1 MKSRFVNRAMP
12 YVYIAP
18 AMVGIIG
25 LSGGAILDSF
35 RISFA
40 DWDLVSD
47 PVYRGIG
54 NYVELASSSLF
65 WQVFK
70 NTITYAL
77 LTVPMSIVASL
88 LLALLVNRH
97 VRGIAFFR
105 AAYFVPVVVSMV
117 AAAMVW
123 SWLYNPEFG
132 VINWGLREVL
142 GIDGLRWLQDPDLS
156 LISIALMS
164 VWKGLGYNM
173 VILLAGLQQIPPHL
187 YEAATLDGA
196 GRVGRFI
203 HVTLPMLSPTLFFVL
218 VITTIG
224 AFQIFEQTYVLTQ
237 GGPANSTL
245 TLSYYVYQNAF
256 QFFRMGYAAALAY
269 VLFALTALV
278 AALQFRLQRR
288 WVYNG

>member
-25 LSGGAILDSF
+25 LSGGAILDSL
-35 RISFA
+35 RISFT

-77 LTVPMSIVASL
+77 FTVPMSIVASL

-117 AAAMVW
+117 AAAMIW

-132 VINWGLREVL
+132 VINWVLREVL
-142 GIDGLRWLQDPDLS
+142 GIDGPRWLQDPDLS

-218 VITTIG
+218 VITTIS